1 MSEPVTTIG
10 LIAGGR
16 QFPLL
21 VARGVK
27 AHGYRLVVAGF
38 TGHTNMAVVP
48 YADVW
53 QELKLGKL
61 GRLIAFFR
69 ENGVERVIMA
79 GTINKPKV
87 MDVRYLDMRAVKLL
101 FRQKNKGDSAILGSL
116 AEEFER
122 EGMPVVP
129 AHDYLPELLTPRGVM
144 TQRAPDDREWE
155 DLRYGWKIAK
165 ELGRLDIGQCV
176 VLREGI
182 VSAVEA
188 LEGTDAAIARG
199 CGLGGAGC
207 VVIKVFKPGQQE
219 QVDLPSLGLDTVRTM
234 IEGKATCLGVEAGKS
249 LFFDRGEALALAD
262 SAGLAIVGLAA
273 DQVESESPGR

>member
-1 MSEPVTTIG
+1 MSDPVTTIG

-16 QFPLL
+16 QFPIL

-38 TGHTNMAVVP
+38 TGHTNMDVVP

-61 GRLIAFFR
+61 SRLIAYFR
-69 ENGVERVIMA
+69 ENGVDRVIMA

-87 MDVRYLDMRAVKLL
+87 MDVRHLDMRAVKLL

-116 AEEFER
+116 TEEFER

-129 AHDYLPELLTPRGVM
+129 AHDYLPELLSPPGVM
-144 TQRAPDDREWE
+144 TRREPDDREWE
-155 DLRYGWKIAK
+155 DLRYGWKVAK

-199 CGLGGAGC
+199 CGLGGPGC

-219 QVDLPSLGLDTVRTM
+219 QIDLPSLGLDTVRAM
-234 IEGKATCLGVEAGKS
+234 IDGKATCLGVEADRS
-249 LFFDRGEALALAD
+249 LFFDRDEALALAD
-262 SAGLAIVGLAA
+262 GAGLAIVGLDAE
-273 DQVESESPGR
+273 QVES

>member
-1 MSEPVTTIG
+1 MSENVTTIG

-27 AHGYRLVVAGF
+27 SHGYRLVVAGF
-38 TGHTNMAVVP
+38 TGHTNMDVVP

-53 QELKLGKL
+53 RELKLGKL
-61 GRLIAFFR
+61 GKLIAFFK

-87 MDVRYLDMRAVKLL
+87 MDVRHLDMRAIKLI
-101 FRQKNKGDSAILGSL
+101 FRQKNKGDSAILGTL
-116 AEEFER
+116 AGEFER

-129 AHDYLPELLTPRGVM
+129 AHSYLPELLTPEGVM
-144 TQRAPDDREWE
+144 TRREPDEREWE

-165 ELGRLDIGQCV
+165 ELGRMDIGQCV
-176 VLREGI
+176 VIREGI

-188 LEGTDAAIARG
+188 LEGTDPTIARG
-199 CGLGGAGC
+199 CSLGGAGC

-219 QVDLPSLGLDTVRTM
+219 QIDLPSLGLDTVKAM
-234 IEGKATCLGVEAGKS
+234 AEGKATCMGVEASRS
-249 LFFDRGEALALAD
+249 LFFDRDEAIALAD
-262 SAGLAIVGLAA
+262 RSGIAIVGLT
-273 DQVESESPGR
+273 SEHMDC

>member
-1 MSEPVTTIG
+1 MSENVTTIG

-27 AHGYRLVVAGF
+27 SHGYRLVVAGF
-38 TGHTNMAVVP
+38 TGHTNMDVVP

-53 QELKLGKL
+53 RELKLGKL
-61 GRLIAFFR
+61 GKLIAFFK

-87 MDVRYLDMRAVKLL
+87 MDVRHLDMRAIKLI
-101 FRQKNKGDSAILGSL
+101 FRQKNKGDSAILGTL
-116 AEEFER
+116 AGEFER

-129 AHDYLPELLTPRGVM
+129 AHSYLPELLTPEGVM
-144 TQRAPDDREWE
+144 TRREPDEREWE

-165 ELGRLDIGQCV
+165 ELGRMDIGQCV
-176 VLREGI
+176 VIREGI

-188 LEGTDAAIARG
+188 LEGTDPTIARG
-199 CGLGGAGC
+199 CSLGGAGC

-219 QVDLPSLGLDTVRTM
+219 QIDLPSLGLDTIKAM
-234 IEGKATCLGVEAGKS
+234 AEGKATCMGVEASRS
-249 LFFDRGEALALAD
+249 LFFDRDEAIALAD
-262 SAGLAIVGLAA
+262 RSGIAIVGLTPEHM
-273 DQVESESPGR
+273 DC